1 MSYLLVVIWTWFVKF
16 LTPALAISSSLNA
29 DVPAMSA
36 STGWI
41 MLPMGVAVGG
51 WAYAVFRQTNT
62 SQVFAEEANW
72 KKIFYVFFLNKGYV
86 DECYEVYFVQPT
98 LCFSNWLW
106 RIVDIGGVDR
116 AVHSVASSSIV
127 LANWLWRVI
136 DIKGI
141 DRVVVG
147 VGGSSVGFGRWL
159 WRVVDVRWLGYNIGQ
174 IFKGADA
181 AGQILQE
188 TEPRTIQHHLLVMV
202 FWLVSAIG
210 LLYVLV

>member
-1 MSYLLVVIWTWFVKF
+1 LGAEVTA
-16 LTPALAISSSLNA
+16 T
-29 DVPAMSA
+29 SA
-36 STGWI
+36 SSWWI
-41 MLPMGVAVGG
+41 LVPVGVAVCG
-51 WAYAVFRQTNT
+51 WAYAVSRQTT
-62 SQVFAEEANW
+62 TPQVLAEEADW
-72 KKIFYVFFLNKGYV
+72 KKALYVVFLHKGYF

-98 LCFSNWLW
+98 LRFANWLW
-106 RIVDIGGVDR
+106 RIVDIRGFDR

-147 VGGSSVGFGRWL
+147 LGGSSVGFGRWL

-174 IFKGADA
+174 ILKGADA

-202 FWLVSAIG
+202 FWLVLAIG
-210 LLYVLV
+210 LLYFLV